1 MVDKENKKKKNNDSL
16 GAGLAAAASYNIS
29 KYGYAASEFIKGY
42 NADKGLK
49 DIGNYNIHPD
59 YAEQNYKQQAG
70 FSAEVYFQSKENA
83 ERIIQEK
90 NFRITRTDEI
100 PGMGNHQRFDHI
112 LTDQNGNPILDQE
125 GNFVGGSQMKFYGKY
140 STPQEVNESA
150 KRVVDKLSNN
160 SKWEK
165 YRGKPV
171 NIPSE
176 QYEYAKEYAHKESLA
191 LEKQAQK
198 FYEQGNKE
206 KGDLLKKK
214 SENYKQVAKDI
225 QDSGISSEEAM
236 FLRKHPKLAT
246 IKSVAKVSHQSGI
259 EQAKAGAIFSVV
271 ISSSRNILAVA
282 KGEKDVKIASEDIA
296 KDVVKGSAFSYSI
309 GAGGAAIK
317 SVLQNSKSSLAQNVS
332 KSNMPAM
339 IATTT
344 LQVGKS
350 ISRYAKGEIT
360 ELELIEELGEKGTGM
375 LSASMG
381 AAIGGSLGTMILPG
395 VGTITGSFI
404 GGMVGYMIS
413 SQIYQ
418 STMQILKEERISNEK
433 RKIIKE
439 ISEKAIEEME
449 KEREELIQSIKMR
462 NDKYDRLFSEG
473 FKIIEEA
480 SRIKNVDIFTEGL
493 TKIALAFGES
503 LQFEGFDEFDEFMK
517 DKDTVLEL

>member
-1 MVDKENKKKKNNDSL
+1 MVDKENKKKKNNNSL

-42 NADKGLK
+42 NTERGLK
-49 DIGNYNIHPD
+49 DISNFNID
-59 YAEQNYKQQAG
+59 SNNVYRSYKQQAG
-70 FSAEVYFQSKENA
+70 FSAEVFFQSKENA
-83 ERIIQEK
+83 EKIIKEK
-90 NFRITRTDEI
+90 NIRVTRTDEI
-100 PGMGNHQRFDHI
+100 NGMRNHQNFDHI

-125 GNFVGGSQMKFYGKY
+125 GNLIGSQMKFNGRY
-140 STPQEVNESA
+140 TTDQEINKSA

-160 SKWEK
+160 TKWEK

-206 KGDLLKKK
+206 KGDLLKEK

-246 IKSVAKVSHQSGI
+246 IKSVAKVSHQAGI
-259 EQAKAGAIFSVV
+259 EQAKAGAIFSGV

-282 KGEKDVKIASEDIA
+282 KGEKDVEMASKDIA
-296 KDVVKGSAFSYSI
+296 KDVGKGAAFSYSI

-404 GGMVGYMIS
+404 GGMLGYMIS

-439 ISEKAIEEME
+439 ISEKAIEEMK
-449 KEREELIQSIKMR
+449 KEREQLIQSIKMR
-462 NDKYDRLFSEG
+462 NYKYDRLFNEG